1 MPLGTICAS
10 CYYLYKYV
18 YTDEYLAKKEN
29 EKKIKKIN
37 DNIYDAKF
45 IYEQDIRDIIPIMK
59 YYKEVENDIYDKY
72 PDLNEIEK
80 KNLIITIVRI
90 KFE

>member
-10 CYYLYKYV
+10 CYYLYNYV
-18 YTDEYLAKKEN
+18 YTEEYFAKKEI
-29 EKKIKKIN
+29 EKKLKKIN
-37 DNIYDAKF
+37 YDVNDAKF
-45 IYEQDIRDIIPIMK
+45 IYEQDIKDIIPIME
-59 YYKEVENDIYDKY
+59 YYKEVKKDIYNNY

-80 KNLIITIVRI
+80 KNLIITIVKI

>member
-1 MPLGTICAS
+1 MPIGTICTG

-18 YTDEYLAKKEN
+18 YTEEYFAKKEN
-29 EKKIKKIN
+29 EKKIKKIYN
-37 DNIYDAKF
+37 DLYDAKF
-45 IYEQDIRDIIPIMK
+45 IYEQDIQDIIPIME
-59 YYKEVENDIYDKY
+59 YYKEVEKDIYEKY

-80 KNLIITIVRI
+80 KNLIVTIVKI

>member
-18 YTDEYLAKKEN
+18 YTEEYFAKKEI
-29 EKKIKKIN
+29 EKKLKKIN
-37 DNIYDAKF
+37 DNIYDAEF
-45 IYEQDIRDIIPIMK
+45 IYKQDIHNIIPIMA

-80 KNLIITIVRI
+80 KNLIITIVKI